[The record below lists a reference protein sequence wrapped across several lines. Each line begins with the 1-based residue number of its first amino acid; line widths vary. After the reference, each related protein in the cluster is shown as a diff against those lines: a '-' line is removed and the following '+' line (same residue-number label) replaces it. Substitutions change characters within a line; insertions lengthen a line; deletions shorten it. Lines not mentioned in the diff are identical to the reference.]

1 MGLFPMV
8 FLALAIMVF
17 LWAMS
22 TYNRLIVLKNEI
34 ANAYGQIDV
43 QLKRRY
49 DLIPNLV
56 ETAKKYLSHERATL
70 EAVIS
75 ARTQARSASDTLS
88 KAPAN
93 AAAIVGLQA
102 AERTL
107 VGSLGNLFA
116 LNERYPELKAD
127 RTMRELSEEL
137 TSTENRVGFSRQA
150 YNDSILAYNDA
161 AKQFPALLIAKLF
174 GFGGLPTLKVID
186 AEIERQAPKVSF

>member
-1 MGLFPMV
+1 MGLFAIV
-8 FLALAIMVF
+8 ILAIVVVVF
-17 LWAMS
+17 LWGMS
-22 TYNRLIVLKNEI
+22 TYNSLIVLKNEI

-56 ETAKKYLSHERATL
+56 ETAKKYLSHERETL

-75 ARTQARSASDTLS
+75 ARSHAQIASETLS

-116 LNERYPELKAD
+116 LNERYPDLKAD

-161 AKQFPALLIAKLF
+161 SKQFPALLIAKLF

-186 AEIERQAPKVSF
+186 AEIERLAPKVSF

>member
-1 MGLFPMV
+1 MGLFAMV
-8 FLALAIMVF
+8 VLAIVVIVF
-17 LWAMS
+17 LWGMS

-56 ETAKKYLSHERATL
+56 ETAKKYLSHERETL

-75 ARTQARSASDTLS
+75 ARTQARNASDTLS

-161 AKQFPALLIAKLF
+161 AKQFPALLIAQLF

-186 AEIERQAPKVSF
+186 AEIERLAPKVSF

>member
-1 MGLFPMV
+1 MSITLMIV
-8 FLALAIMVF
+8 AAILALVF
-17 LWAMS
+17 FWGM
-22 TYNRLIVLKNEI
+22 TVYNRIIVLKNEI
-34 ANAYGQIDV
+34 QNAYGQIDV

-56 ETAKKYLSHERATL
+56 ETAKKYLSHERETL

-88 KAPAN
+88 KAPAS

-186 AEIERQAPKVSF
+186 AEIERLAPKVIF